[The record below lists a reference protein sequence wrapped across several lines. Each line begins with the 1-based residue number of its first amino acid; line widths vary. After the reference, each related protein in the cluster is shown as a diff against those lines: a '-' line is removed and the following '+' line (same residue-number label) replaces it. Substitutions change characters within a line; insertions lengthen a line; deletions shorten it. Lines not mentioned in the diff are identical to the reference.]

1 MPRYCYRCE
10 SCEKE
15 FITFHGI
22 KDVFSTC
29 KLCNTEDRL
38 IKLLSVP
45 TVIKE
50 EKRQDK
56 KVGDLTEEYIELNK
70 EILQQEKEKVKET
83 IHESS

>member
-15 FITFHGI
+15 FIAFHGI
-22 KDVFSTC
+22 KDVFNAC
-29 KLCNTEDRL
+29 KLCDTEGQI

-56 KVGDLTEEYIELNK
+56 KIGDLTEEYIELNK
-70 EILQQEKEKVKET
+70 DILQQEKEKVKE
-83 IHESS
+83 IIYEPS